1 MQLQP
6 ALHAVGQKRRQL
18 VPVAWLMTD
27 DRLGDAM
34 LRIAA
39 RMPPRSAI
47 IIRPHALAGTNVP
60 RLLSQMRRIARARR
74 HLLLW
79 GGKGCPA
86 GIDGVHLRHGE
97 RRPNARFFISRPVHN
112 QREAWMARMRGAD
125 AVLISPVNNTQS
137 HRDAAP
143 LGQQGFARLAA
154 MLSADSAAIGLGGMD
169 ARRLAALRR
178 FGAHGWAAIDAWTM
192 KQSRV

>member
-1 MQLQP
+1 
-6 ALHAVGQKRRQL
+6 
-18 VPVAWLMTD
+18 
-27 DRLGDAM
+27 
-34 LRIAA
+34 
-39 RMPPRSAI
+39 
-47 IIRPHALAGTNVP
+47 
-60 RLLSQMRRIARARR
+60 
-74 HLLLW
+74 
-79 GGKGCPA
+79 
-86 GIDGVHLRHGE
+86 
-97 RRPNARFFISRPVHN
+97 
-112 QREAWMARMRGAD
+112 MARMQGAD

-154 MLSADSAAIGLGGMD
+154 VLSADSAAIGLGGMD